1 MLTSEQL
8 QQQLEQFRAASQN
21 LQLEPLVT
29 RAALE
34 RLGVEYQT
42 ALIDELEQAIEDSTG
57 LDEKLIFTGHTGCG
71 KSTLLAELRFR
82 LMETG
87 RYFVVMFSIAD
98 TIERSAVDHV
108 NILFSMA
115 VQMLE
120 AAENQQVQ
128 LQPGIKKSLYQW
140 LGKHTKTE
148 SKAVEADIEANVETK
163 VKGGI
168 PLILEF
174 LAAIKSKLKINSV
187 VRDEIST
194 EFARRI
200 SDLIAQI
207 NAIQIYIT
215 NATGQQ
221 VVVIIDDLDKL
232 DLSVTETIFSKNI
245 QPLLD
250 PGFRIVYTIPIAT
263 LREVALRRG
272 IEQRVKQI
280 YTMRVAKFFSKTTVR
295 RPDRLPDAACVK
307 LFEEVLDKRLPQ
319 ELIDPNLKQTI
330 VLQSGGVLRELIRI
344 VDRCCDKCKT
354 AIRRQIRRAE
364 FDQPLVRI
372 DQQVLDQVM
381 IDLQIEYA
389 EPLGRNDYKLLKFI
403 YDEFEPEDAE
413 NQRFLDL
420 LHGMYILEY
429 RNAGQWY
436 DLSPI
441 VIDLMRQRGDL

>member
-8 QQQLEQFRAASQN
+8 QQQLEQFRAVSQN
-21 LQLEPLVT
+21 LQLDPLLT
-29 RAALE
+29 QEALK

-42 ALIDELEQAIEDSTG
+42 DLIDKLEQAIEDSTG

-71 KSTLLAELRFR
+71 KSTLLAELKFR
-82 LMETG
+82 LMKTG

-108 NILFSMA
+108 NILFLMA

-120 AAENQQVQ
+120 AAENQQVK

-232 DLSVTETIFSKNI
+232 DLSVTDTIFSKNI

-272 IEQRVKQI
+272 IE
-280 YTMRVAKFFSKTTVR
+280 
-295 RPDRLPDAACVK
+295 
-307 LFEEVLDKRLPQ
+307 
-319 ELIDPNLKQTI
+319 
-330 VLQSGGVLRELIRI
+330 
-344 VDRCCDKCKT
+344 
-354 AIRRQIRRAE
+354 
-364 FDQPLVRI
+364 
-372 DQQVLDQVM
+372 
-381 IDLQIEYA
+381 
-389 EPLGRNDYKLLKFI
+389 
-403 YDEFEPEDAE
+403 
-413 NQRFLDL
+413 
-420 LHGMYILEY
+420 
-429 RNAGQWY
+429 
-436 DLSPI
+436 
-441 VIDLMRQRGDL
+441 